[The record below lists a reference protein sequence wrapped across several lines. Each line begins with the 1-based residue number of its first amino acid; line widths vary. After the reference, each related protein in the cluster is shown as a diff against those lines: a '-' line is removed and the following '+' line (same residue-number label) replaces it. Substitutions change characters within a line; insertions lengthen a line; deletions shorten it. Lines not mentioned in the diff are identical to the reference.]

1 MTRVF
6 LPFIIG
12 SISFLN
18 ALASSDKRTSCSIND
33 LINSFNASMF
43 STASPIPMAAESIPA
58 GICPRSLFTEP
69 RVSFESAR
77 GITIRSG
84 DAALVA
90 CAFTLGT
97 AV

>member
-33 LINSFNASMF
+33 LINSISQVKSNELIKINLGYNLNELVYYGDFSMF
-43 STASPIPMAAESIPA
+43 SDKLYEHKIS
-58 GICPRSLFTEP
+58 
-69 RVSFESAR
+69 
-77 GITIRSG
+77 
-84 DAALVA
+84 
-90 CAFTLGT
+90 
-97 AV
+97 